1 MSKVLAGWSQ
11 YNSSFEMAVD
21 EIEVEIVEFEKDLDD
36 SYNLELD
43 GHGKVRIQI

>member
-1 MSKVLAGWSQ
+1 MVLAAWSR
-11 YNSSFEMAVD
+11 YNLSFEMVVD

-36 SYNLELD
+36 SYNLG

>member
-1 MSKVLAGWSQ
+1 MAAWSE
-11 YNSSFEMAVD
+11 YNLSFEMAVD

-36 SYNLELD
+36 SYNLD